1 MKITKLISFL
11 LVIAISSFAQA
22 KPEKKVEAVTKE
34 AYLAS
39 VKAAVEK
46 KGNTFDEKK
55 TAARFDRIDA
65 DKDGVI
71 TPEERKAF
79 AAKNKKSKEK

>member
-1 MKITKLISFL
+1 MKTTKLISFL

-22 KPEKKVEAVTKE
+22 KEKKEIESVTKE

-46 KGNTFDEKK
+46 KGKEFNEKK

-65 DKDGVI
+65 NKDGVASA
-71 TPEERKAF
+71 EERKAF
-79 AAKNKKSKEK
+79 AAKSKKK